1 MSLIDKTTL
10 TDEDESGVSGTGNM
24 SRRDIIQAEAIWL
37 FILAVVAVGVLV
49 GKALA

>member
-1 MSLIDKTTL
+1 MKTFTPRRA
-10 TDEDESGVSGTGNM
+10 EDESGVSGTGNM